1 MNSHY
6 SYSPALALLVKQKVD
21 VTPRFAKRALT
32 PRSAQ
37 DLHEP
42 YVCHEM
48 RGSVSPEPN
57 ILYKALV
64 CQNGYS
70 LIPFLP
76 FVRELQFF
84 LLPGSADHGIKI
96 SFEIMLYIGVLSDLI
111 THLFSKMGKQ

>member
-32 PRSAQ
+32 SRSAQ

-64 CQNGYS
+64 CQNAS
-70 LIPFLP
+70 KMLTKEK
-76 FVRELQFF
+76 ELAEVAENKLKQ
-84 LLPGSADHGIKI
+84 LTEEPAKDRSSIKN
-96 SFEIMLYIGVLSDLI
+96 
-111 THLFSKMGKQ
+111 FSKVLVFILGFNLL